1 MTKFYAM
8 LSYITWDFDP
18 VVFNISISEHD
29 WSLRWYGLLFA
40 TGFIVGQQML
50 FYLFSRDGKS
60 RQSVDILTIYIIVA
74 TIVGARLGHYLFYE
88 WPLLIDYPANW
99 LVDLVTPPFA
109 GLASHGA
116 AIALLVAV
124 YLYSRKYKDQPYL
137 WVLDR
142 LAVGAPIIGAL
153 IRLGNLFNSEI
164 YGTPTALP
172 WGFLFVRETDP
183 ALLPIVPR
191 HPTQLYEAL
200 FCVFLLLLTFYLW
213 KRKRD
218 VLPDGVITGT
228 FLILLFTSRF
238 LIEFLKNNQVDFESD
253 YLINMGQLL
262 SLPAIAMGVAV
273 ILYAYRTGGKA
284 NPIQQQS

>member
-1 MTKFYAM
+1 M
-8 LSYITWDFDP
+8 LSYISWDFNP
-18 VVFNISISEHD
+18 VLIDLSVFEHD

-40 TGFIVGQQML
+40 SGFILAQQVF
-50 FYLFSRDGKS
+50 FYIFSRDGKS

-88 WPLLIDYPANW
+88 WPLLIDHPLSW
-99 LVDLVTPPFA
+99 MIDLVTPPFA

-116 AIALLVAV
+116 GIAILIAV

-142 LAVGAPIIGAL
+142 LAIVAPISGAM

-164 YGTPTALP
+164 YGIPTALP

-200 FCVFLLLLTFYLW
+200 FCVFLFVLTFYLW
-213 KRKRD
+213 KKKKD
-218 VLPDGVITGT
+218 ILPDGIITGT
-228 FLILLFTSRF
+228 FLILLFVSRF
-238 LIEFLKNNQVDFESD
+238 LIEFLKNNQVDFERN
-253 YLINMGQLL
+253 YAINMGQVL
-262 SLPAIAMGVAV
+262 SLPAIAMGIAI
-273 ILYAYRTGGKA
+273 ILYAVRTRDKA
-284 NPIQQQS
+284 NVAQQS